1 MRPAVLV
8 TGASTGIG
16 AATAKLLARN
26 GYDVGIGYR
35 SGREAAE
42 AVAAEAE
49 AAGARAVLLQGDLGQ
64 PGDVEKVMSDWDA
77 AFGRMDAL
85 VNNAGIVV
93 PPARIDEMDA
103 ARIEGLLAI
112 NVTGAFLVA
121 GAAVRRMS
129 TRHGGKGGSIV
140 NMSSVAAKIYSPGV
154 WVDYAA
160 SKAAIDVLTKG
171 LALEV
176 AAEGVRVNA
185 IRPGLIET
193 PIHGKGGDADRA
205 RKLAPQ
211 VPMQRVGQPEEI
223 AEAALWLLSDR
234 ASYVTGT
241 IVDVSGGR

>member
-16 AATAKLLARN
+16 AATAKLCARN
-26 GYDVGIGYR
+26 GYAVGIGYR
-35 SGREAAE
+35 SDRAAAE
-42 AVAAEAE
+42 AVAAEVE

-64 PGDVEKVMSDWDA
+64 PEEVEKVLTEWDS
-77 AFGRMDAL
+77 AFDRMDAL
-85 VNNAGIVV
+85 VNNAGIVA
-93 PPARIDEMDA
+93 PAARIDEMDA
-103 ARIEGLLAI
+103 ARIQQMLAI

-121 GAAVRRMS
+121 GGAVRRMS

-140 NMSSVAAKIYSPGV
+140 NMSSMAAKIYSPGI

-160 SKAAIDVLTKG
+160 SKAAVDVLTKG

-193 PIHGKGGDADRA
+193 PIHGKGGDAGRA
-205 RKLAPQ
+205 QRLASQ
-211 VPMQRVGQPEEI
+211 VPMQRTGEPEEV
-223 AEAALWLLSDR
+223 AEAVLWLLSDR